1 MPTQPPGDG
10 TPPDRRTPPHPSS
23 EPPERAGSEGGP
35 EKGTDK
41 PEREV
46 TRPGFTVQPPPQTTP
61 ETKPDPASQ
70 SQPPGSDASLPPGAP
85 LAPEAP
91 PEPAETAA
99 QDTPE
104 GPERGPQGTDGPD
117 QTPSQAPSETPPE
130 TPFETLPETPAETPP
145 ADAPVPPA
153 ASSAP
158 PAGAEG
164 IEEPARANAGTDA
177 GTGAPRASR
186 APTSTHVTNSPIEV
200 EPGTQIIGTYEILE
214 HINTGGMG
222 EVYRGVNIHND
233 EIVAIKVVLPALAH
247 DRKILALFQK
257 ESTVL
262 RRLAHE
268 AIVRY
273 EVFTID
279 PGISRPC
286 LVMEYVDGQP
296 LTDIIDA
303 GPMPVER
310 VLRLLR
316 RVASGLDTAHR
327 AGVVHRDL
335 SPDNVILPD
344 GDVEHAKI
352 IDFGIAKAAT
362 PGGGTLIGGQF
373 AGKYAYVAPEQFGW
387 YDGVV
392 TGQADVYSLGLL
404 AAALAR
410 GAPLEMGSNLAEAV
424 RSRTSVPDLEGVP
437 EELRPLLSRMLE
449 PDPANRAESM
459 AEVLATVQ
467 TMLGGQTSVPPGAG
481 TSAPPAGSVPPGA
494 GVQQSVPPGAWAGQ
508 SVPPS
513 GAGNATVLAS
523 APSVPPPGAGAPGPS
538 GSAAPGQVQ
547 TTPPGAGD
555 SPFGTSTDAPTQPP
569 GGAAETPRKRSA
581 VPAILLSIV
590 LVGAA
595 AAGGAWYAWLLPL
608 DDVPAPAAEAPVT
621 DSDEQIAW
629 IAGAEPVDECAYVQV
644 AGVDAAANTIA
655 LQGFGP
661 RAVAFNPLL
670 ADFAETHGYRPNL
683 TFTPARDGQCSVL
696 EFLNDLRAV
705 GPRVAI
711 GGLDVRLDQET
722 LAEGDTLSGSAE
734 GAAGEVTSLLIF
746 DRSGAMQ
753 NLSHRVLR
761 DGADTVR
768 FTQPDLRFHEQAQPD
783 PDTAENLLILLLNSD
798 LTLDTINLIGRGVA
812 LPASELPNFWRFV
825 LSDAEGGD
833 EAISATLAAVPLSA
847 D

>member
-1 MPTQPPGDG
+1 M
-10 TPPDRRTPPHPSS
+10 
-23 EPPERAGSEGGP
+23 
-35 EKGTDK
+35 
-41 PEREV
+41 
-46 TRPGFTVQPPPQTTP
+46 
-61 ETKPDPASQ
+61 
-70 SQPPGSDASLPPGAP
+70 
-85 LAPEAP
+85 
-91 PEPAETAA
+91 
-99 QDTPE
+99 
-104 GPERGPQGTDGPD
+104 
-117 QTPSQAPSETPPE
+117 
-130 TPFETLPETPAETPP
+130 
-145 ADAPVPPA
+145 
-153 ASSAP
+153 
-158 PAGAEG
+158 
-164 IEEPARANAGTDA
+164 
-177 GTGAPRASR
+177 
-186 APTSTHVTNSPIEV
+186 TNSPIEV

-303 GPMPVER
+303 GPMPVDG

-344 GDVEHAKI
+344 GNVEHAKI

-424 RSRTSVPDLEGVP
+424 RSRTSVPDLDGVP

-467 TMLGGQTSVPPGAG
+467 QMLDPQASVPPGAG
-481 TSAPPAGSVPPGA
+481 TSVPPAGSVPPGTAA
-494 GVQQSVPPGAWAGQ
+494 GQSLPPGGPSSRPPGAG
-508 SVPPS
+508 
-513 GAGNATVLAS
+513 GDATVLADR
-523 APSVPPPGAGAPGPS
+523 PVGMGPGPVVPGSVAPGQS

-547 TTPPGAGD
+547 TTPPDAGD
-555 SPFGTSTDAPTQPP
+555 SPFGSAAPSHPP
-569 GGAAETPRKRSA
+569 GPLPGDRAEKPRKRSA
-581 VPAILLSIV
+581 IPALLLSVV
-590 LVGAA
+590 LVGGAL
-595 AAGGAWYAWLLPL
+595 AGGAWYAGLLPF
-608 DDVPAPAAEAPVT
+608 DDSSEPVAEVPVT
-621 DSDEQIAW
+621 DSAEQVAW
-629 IAGAEPVDECAYVQV
+629 IAATDPVEDCAYVQV
-644 AGVDAAANTIA
+644 ASVDAAANTIT
-655 LQGFGP
+655 LQGFGR

-670 ADFAETHGYRPNL
+670 AEFAETHGYRPSL
-683 TFTPARDGQCSVL
+683 SYVPLREGQCSL
-696 EFLNDLRAV
+696 LGFLNDLRDT
-705 GPRVAI
+705 GPRIAL
-711 GGLDVRLDQET
+711 GALSVRVDQET
-722 LAEGDTLSGSAE
+722 LDEGDTLSGAAG
-734 GAAGEVTSLLIF
+734 GATGEVTSLLMF
-746 DRSGAMQ
+746 EHSGAMQ

-768 FTQPDLRFHEQAQPD
+768 FTQPDLLFHEPAQPN
-783 PDTAENLLILLLNSD
+783 PDIADSVLLLVLNSD
-798 LTLDTINLIGRGVA
+798 RALDTINLIGRDVA
-812 LPASELPNFWRFV
+812 LPASELPNFWRFL
-825 LSDAEGGD
+825 LSDVGRGD
-833 EAISATLAAVPLSA
+833 EPISITLTSVPVST